1 MFFIPKSGKKN
12 LNNKN
17 LASIV
22 NEFSFAE
29 FSSALEMLFAAKKM
43 DNIKL
48 KKGFIN
54 HSLDEYRHYEIFSK
68 IKKRLYN
75 KKDYELRFTP
85 QIIYNKGY
93 ISNKNFLIEKKNLI
107 NFSVFIAANETIA
120 KNKLENLNALVKQKS
135 SELSLLIQEILV
147 DEERHSN
154 LSSNYSKKKLSKIKY
169 WLSYKKEETL
179 SNIRHLYANSLNK
192 TQKIFYPI
200 FVILLMALS
209 KLSFKINLVNKNK
222 SKNILENID
231 PSAII

>member
-68 IKKRLYN
+68 IKKKLYN

-120 KNKLENLNALVKQKS
+120 KNKLENLNTLVKQKS

>member
-12 LNNKN
+12 LDSKN

-43 DNIKL
+43 GNIKL

-54 HSLDEYRHYEIFSK
+54 HSIDEYRHYEIFTR
-68 IKKRLYN
+68 IKKKLYN
-75 KKDYELRFTP
+75 KKDYAFRFTP
-85 QIIYNKGY
+85 QVIYNKGY
-93 ISNKNFLIEKKNLI
+93 ISNKSFLIEKKNLN

-120 KNKLENLNALVKQKS
+120 KHKLENLNSLVKQKS
-135 SELSLLIQEILV
+135 LKLSLLIQEILI

-154 LSSNYSKKKLSKIKY
+154 LSSNYSKKKLSKFKY
-169 WLSYKKEETL
+169 WLLYKKEEAL

-192 TQKIFYPI
+192 TQKVFYPVFI
-200 FVILLMALS
+200 ILLFALS
-209 KLSFKINLVNKNK
+209 KLSFKIDLKKKAK
-222 SKNILENID
+222 SENILEDID

>member
-1 MFFIPKSGKKN
+1 MFLIPKSGKKN

-93 ISNKNFLIEKKNLI
+93 ISNKNFLIEKKKFN
-107 NFSVFIAANETIA
+107 
-120 KNKLENLNALVKQKS
+120 
-135 SELSLLIQEILV
+135 
-147 DEERHSN
+147 
-154 LSSNYSKKKLSKIKY
+154 
-169 WLSYKKEETL
+169 
-179 SNIRHLYANSLNK
+179 
-192 TQKIFYPI
+192 
-200 FVILLMALS
+200 
-209 KLSFKINLVNKNK
+209 
-222 SKNILENID
+222 
-231 PSAII
+231 

>member
-1 MFFIPKSGKKN
+1 
-12 LNNKN
+12 
-17 LASIV
+17 
-22 NEFSFAE
+22 
-29 FSSALEMLFAAKKM
+29 MLFAAKKM

-120 KNKLENLNALVKQKS
+120 KNKLENLNTLVKQKS

-179 SNIRHLYANSLNK
+179 SHLRHFYANSLNK

>member
-120 KNKLENLNALVKQKS
+120 KNKLENLNTLVKQKS

>member
-68 IKKRLYN
+68 IKKKLYN

-93 ISNKNFLIEKKNLI
+93 ISDKNFLIEKKNLN
-107 NFSVFIAANETIA
+107 NFSVFIAANEAIA
-120 KNKLENLNALVKQKS
+120 KNKLENLNTLVKQKS
-135 SELSLLIQEILV
+135 LELSLLIQEILV

-179 SNIRHLYANSLNK
+179 SNLRHLYANSLNK

-200 FVILLMALS
+200 FIILLISLS
-209 KLSFKINLVNKNK
+209 KLSFKIDLRYKTK

>member
-1 MFFIPKSGKKN
+1 MFFIPKIGKKN

-68 IKKRLYN
+68 IKKRLY
-75 KKDYELRFTP
+75 KKKEYELRFTP
-85 QIIYNKGY
+85 KIIYNKGY

-120 KNKLENLNALVKQKS
+120 KNKLENLNTLVKQKS

>member
-85 QIIYNKGY
+85 KIIYNKGY

-120 KNKLENLNALVKQKS
+120 KNKLENLNTLVKQKS